1 VTPPS
6 WRPDLTDPN
15 DLAEEVIRLEGYE
28 SLPSVLPSAPAGAGL
43 TEGQRL
49 RRRAGRALAEGGYVE
64 VLSYPFISGDDFD
77 RLLLPGDDA
86 RRAAVRLA
94 NPLSEDEP
102 LMRTTLLPGLLK
114 TLVRNVGRGFTDVA
128 LFETG
133 SVYRPRPGAPEAAPV
148 LGVERRPTAEEVA
161 SIEAALPDQPLR
173 VAVVLAGEFERSGWW
188 GGGRAA
194 SWADAVQAARLV
206 AAEARVELSI
216 SADQHEPWHPGR
228 CAALYVGDT
237 LVGHAGELHPRVIE
251 AYGLPARTAAMELEL
266 SRLEAVMPGPAQTP
280 PVSAYPVATQDVAL
294 IVPDFT
300 PVADVEAALRDGAG
314 ELLESI
320 RLFDVYAGEQVGEGN
335 KSLAYSMRF
344 RAADRTLTVEET
356 TAARDAAVAMAADR
370 VGAQL
375 RG

>member
-1 VTPPS
+1 
-6 WRPDLTDPN
+6 
-15 DLAEEVIRLEGYE
+15 
-28 SLPSVLPSAPAGAGL
+28 
-43 TEGQRL
+43 
-49 RRRAGRALAEGGYVE
+49 
-64 VLSYPFISGDDFD
+64 
-77 RLLLPGDDA
+77 
-86 RRAAVRLA
+86 
-94 NPLSEDEP
+94 
-102 LMRTTLLPGLLK
+102 
-114 TLVRNVGRGFTDVA
+114 
-128 LFETG
+128 
-133 SVYRPRPGAPEAAPV
+133 VYRPREGAPAVAPV
-148 LGVERRPTAEEVA
+148 LGVSRRPTPEELA

-188 GGGRAA
+188 GAGRQA

-206 AAEARVELSI
+206 AAESRIELSI
-216 SADQHEPWHPGR
+216 SADQHEPFHPGR
-228 CAALYVGDT
+228 CAALYAGDT

-251 AYGLPARTAAMELEL
+251 AYGLPPRTAAMELEL
-266 SRLEAVMPGPAQTP
+266 SRLESRMPGPVETP

-314 ELLESI
+314 ELLESV

-344 RAADRTLTVEET
+344 RASDRTLTVEET

-375 RG
+375 RGV